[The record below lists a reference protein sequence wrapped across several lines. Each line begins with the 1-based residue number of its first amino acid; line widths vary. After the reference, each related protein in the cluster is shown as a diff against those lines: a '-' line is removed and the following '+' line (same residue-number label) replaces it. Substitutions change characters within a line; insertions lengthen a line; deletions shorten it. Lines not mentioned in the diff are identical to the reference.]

1 MWSVSYV
8 LGLDIYYLYPACFII
23 YFLTAQ
29 THGEKNQGQN
39 ISIQKP
45 TGPEQNFF
53 ISLPRGEM
61 VIWYMA
67 LFFYFYVFFFKKKF
81 FFCEKNEIIFYR
93 QTFVTERI
101 FIYSSRMYFNV
112 NLFWIFIILSR
123 ADDIVVRSTGFLVRE
138 FCVCYTGRGLFSLF
152 SCWPSCFDCGQSI
165 FIFVCTQRHFIEYLF
180 VRLFN

>member
-1 MWSVSYV
+1 VECLLRFRPWYILSIPS
-8 LGLDIYYLYPACFII
+8 LFYYLFSYGSNTRGKKPRSKHIHPKTNGSRTEFFHLSPERGNGYMI
-23 YFLTAQ
+23 
-29 THGEKNQGQN
+29 HG
-39 ISIQKP
+39 S
-45 TGPEQNFF
+45 
-53 ISLPRGEM
+53 
-61 VIWYMA
+61 
-67 LFFYFYVFFFKKKF
+67 FFYFYVFFFKKKF

>member
-8 LGLDIYYLYPACFII
+8 LGLDIYDLYPACFII

-29 THGEKNQGQN
+29 THEKKNQGQN

-45 TGPEQNFF
+45 TGPEQNFS
-53 ISLPRGEM
+53 SLSREGK
-61 VIWYMA
+61 WLYDTW
-67 LFFYFYVFFFKKKF
+67 LFFIFMFFSSKKNF